1 MISDD
6 ELRKLIPALPECDQ
20 EYRGTFWHSED
31 QIEAH
36 ALATARAVWE
46 AAIEEVAV
54 HFDTI
59 GRIGVAAA
67 VRSLKDSHYD

>member
-1 MISDD
+1 MTDS
-6 ELRKLIPALPECDQ
+6 ELRKLIPAMPWNDG
-20 EYRGTFWHSED
+20 EYIYSEMQMD
-31 QIEAH
+31 AH
-36 ALATARAVWE
+36 AIATARAVW
-46 AAIEEVAV
+46 AAAVEEVAV